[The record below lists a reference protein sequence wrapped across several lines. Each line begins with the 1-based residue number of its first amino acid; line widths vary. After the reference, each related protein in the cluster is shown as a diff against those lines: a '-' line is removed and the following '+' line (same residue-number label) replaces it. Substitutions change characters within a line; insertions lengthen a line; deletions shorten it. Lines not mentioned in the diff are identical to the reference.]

1 MTVQPNPYE
10 PSETP
15 ESSERNSSRFMWN
28 VLTAIPSGC
37 FLCLFSGWFR
47 MQKVGIVTLASGSPE
62 RGKQIRYES
71 SADFMFYF
79 GITLVVFGFG
89 GLAFLFI
96 RKKFRV

>member
-1 MTVQPNPYE
+1 
-10 PSETP
+10 
-15 ESSERNSSRFMWN
+15 
-28 VLTAIPSGC
+28 
-37 FLCLFSGWFR
+37 